1 MVTEQNRKTCC
12 IVEIVQ
18 VKREFVVIGEGL
30 VRLTFPN
37 LRSRSVR
44 VVREIGISKFTRS
57 QYKGVRPSI
66 SV

>member
-1 MVTEQNRKTCC
+1 MVTEQNWKTCC
-12 IVEIVQ
+12 VVEIVQ
-18 VKREFVVIGEGL
+18 VKRESIVIGEGQ

-37 LRSRSVR
+37 LWSRSIR

>member
-1 MVTEQNRKTCC
+1 MVTEKNWKTCC

-18 VKREFVVIGEGL
+18 VKHEFLVIGEGL
-30 VRLTFPN
+30 VRLAFPN
-37 LRSRSVR
+37 LRSNSIRI
-44 VVREIGISKFTRS
+44 VREIGISKFTRS